1 MPNNLTGG
9 HKLGRYICGAK
20 TRKGRPCKRRTV
32 RGNARCPNH
41 GGLSVGPRTPE
52 GKAKSA
58 LNLIKAN
65 AAIQARIR
73 ARKQKENSNDR

>member
-1 MPNNLTGG
+1 MNQEQRMPHTSATVFAHPHQGL
-9 HKLGRYICGAK
+9 
-20 TRKGRPCKRRTV
+20 CKRRTV
-32 RGNARCPNH
+32 RGNNRCPNH